1 MQLQLYFEEEF
12 DNVGDL
18 VSLVDEVAEG
28 VRSFFGSSIA
38 EEWYNIIVAS
48 EELVRRLNRDFRN
61 NDAVTDVLSFPLGD
75 EDEITGE
82 IYICWNRVE
91 SQAMEFGNS
100 LHREFSF
107 LLVHGILHL
116 LGYDHGD
123 EPNPE
128 MRALEET
135 ILERINLG
143 RV

>member
-18 VSLVDEVAEG
+18 GSLVNEVAEA
-28 VRSFFGSSIA
+28 VRSLFGSSVA

-48 EELVRRLNRDFRN
+48 EDLVRSLNRDFRN

-82 IYICWNRVE
+82 IYICWTRVK
-91 SQAMEFGNS
+91 SQAIEYGNTV
-100 LHREFSF
+100 HREFCF

-116 LGYDHGD
+116 LGYDHDD

-128 MRALEET
+128 MRALEEK
-135 ILERINLG
+135 ILERINLR